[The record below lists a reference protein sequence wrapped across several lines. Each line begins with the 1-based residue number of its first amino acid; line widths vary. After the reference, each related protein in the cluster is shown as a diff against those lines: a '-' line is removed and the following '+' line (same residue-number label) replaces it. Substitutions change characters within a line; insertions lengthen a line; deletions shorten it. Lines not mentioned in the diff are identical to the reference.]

1 LRRKILEAGTNAL
14 GRHLPGY
21 SVLGAADRFAD
32 WIAAAED
39 CAMSAGKMA
48 PIPAIPTHAIVDT
61 APNLARQRLLHRL
74 GIFCGLAAALWLAG
88 AEVPTKLVTVAVSPV
103 VISFMMVFGA
113 FISRWS
119 LPALVRGTGDTFR
132 DARQVPHL
140 VVWGVMAGC
149 LWAVG
154 NTLTI
159 FAVRDIG
166 LSLAFPL
173 WNSNSLIG
181 ILWGTLL
188 FKELH
193 GSGWIQKAGVVGGAL
208 VIFIGAILISAA
220 STSEA
225 SHGNA
230 LHGIAAAVGAGLM
243 FGSMYI
249 PYRKAYITGMNPL
262 TFLTFFT
269 FGEMTMMTAV
279 ALLFTGGVTPFWH
292 ELVANRSILL
302 WPMLGGFM
310 WVVGDLFQNYAAK
323 YVGISRGIPLSNT
336 NQLWGLLLGLLVFRE
351 LRGLTVNIYAEVIGG
366 SVMMA
371 LGALA
376 ISTCTASAGEYASLR
391 RAARRETELYGIDPE
406 YVSTRMEGNDASA
419 GKARRTWA
427 DWLLV
432 AVATLVF
439 VGVGALAHAP
449 HMEMQTTWLGLF
461 AAALVAVLAAGG
473 VVLWRVTKFT

>member
-1 LRRKILEAGTNAL
+1 MITVESR
-14 GRHLPGY
+14 
-21 SVLGAADRFAD
+21 S
-32 WIAAAED
+32 
-39 CAMSAGKMA
+39 
-48 PIPAIPTHAIVDT
+48 
-61 APNLARQRLLHRL
+61 RQRLLHSL
-74 GIFCGLAAALWLAG
+74 GIFCGFAAALWLAG
-88 AEVPTKLVTVAVSPV
+88 AEAPTKLVTVAVSPM

-113 FISRWS
+113 FVSRWS

-132 DARQVPHL
+132 DARHVPHL
-140 VVWGVMAGC
+140 VLWGVMAGS

-193 GSGWIQKAGVVGGAL
+193 GSGWLRKAGVVGGAV
-208 VIFIGAILISAA
+208 VIFVGAILISAA
-220 STSEA
+220 STSGAAEG
-225 SHGNA
+225 SGPR
-230 LHGIAAAVGAGLM
+230 GIAEAVGAGLM

-269 FGEMTMMTAV
+269 FGEMTMMTIV
-279 ALLFTGGVTPFWH
+279 ALIFSGGVGPFTR
-292 ELVANRSILL
+292 ELVANRAILL

-336 NQLWGLLLGLLVFRE
+336 NQLWGLLLGLLVFGE
-351 LRGLTVNIYAEVIGG
+351 LRGLTANIYAEVIGG
-366 SVMMA
+366 SFLMA
-371 LGALA
+371 FGALA
-376 ISTCTASAGEYASLR
+376 ISASSASEGEYASWK
-391 RAARRETELYGIDPE
+391 RAAQREVELYGIDPA
-406 YVSTRMEGNDASA
+406 YVAARMEGRDVSA
-419 GKARRTWA
+419 GEVRRTWV
-427 DWLLV
+427 DWMLII
-432 AVATLVF
+432 AATAIFAGLA
-439 VGVGALAHAP
+439 ALAQIP
-449 HMEMQTTWLGLF
+449 RMELHTGWLVLF
-461 AAALVAVLAAGG
+461 AAALAAVLGAG
-473 VVLWRVTKFT
+473 VIVLWRVTKFA

>member
-1 LRRKILEAGTNAL
+1 MNNHGESTRLNPTVSETSAS
-14 GRHLPGY
+14 HL
-21 SVLGAADRFAD
+21 
-32 WIAAAED
+32 
-39 CAMSAGKMA
+39 
-48 PIPAIPTHAIVDT
+48 
-61 APNLARQRLLHRL
+61 RQRKLHSL
-74 GIFCGLAAALWLAG
+74 GIFCGISAALWLAA
-88 AEVPTKLVTVAVSPV
+88 AEAPTKLVTVSVSPL
-103 VISFMMVFGA
+103 VISFMMVLGA

-119 LPALVRGTGDTFR
+119 LPALIRGTSDTFT
-132 DARQVPHL
+132 DARHVPHL
-140 VVWGVMAGC
+140 VVWGIMAGC

-193 GSGWIQKAGVVGGAL
+193 RAAWFRKVAVVGGAL

-220 STSEA
+220 STSETG
-225 SHGNA
+225 HGNA
-230 LHGIAAAVGAGLM
+230 LRGIAAALGAGLM

-269 FGEMTMMTAV
+269 FGEMTTVGVIAIV
-279 ALLFTGGVTPFWH
+279 FLGGASPLWH
-292 ELVANRSILL
+292 ELAANRNVLF
-302 WPMLGGFM
+302 WPLLGGFM

-336 NQLWGLLLGLLVFRE
+336 NQLWGLLWAILVFGE
-351 LRGLTVNIYAEVIGG
+351 LRGLHANVYAEVIGG
-366 SVMMA
+366 SLLMA
-371 LGALA
+371 AGAVA
-376 ISTCTASAGEYASLR
+376 IALSSASESEYSSWKE
-391 RAARRETELYGIDPE
+391 AAQRETTLYGINPE
-406 YVSTRMEGNDASA
+406 YVRTRMEGRDLDADTT
-419 GKARRTWA
+419 RRTWF

-432 AVATLVF
+432 SAAVFIFAAF
-439 VGVGALAHAP
+439 GAMARVP
-449 HMEMQTTWLGLF
+449 HMEIHMGWLVTLSV
-461 AAALVAVLAAGG
+461 AMLLVLLAAGLA
-473 VVLWRVTKFT
+473 LWRVTKFS

>member
-1 LRRKILEAGTNAL
+1 MTKKAPVLSHATDGTPL
-14 GRHLPGY
+14 DQ
-21 SVLGAADRFAD
+21 S
-32 WIAAAED
+32 
-39 CAMSAGKMA
+39 
-48 PIPAIPTHAIVDT
+48 
-61 APNLARQRLLHRL
+61 RQRVLHRL

-88 AEVPTKLVTVAVSPV
+88 AEAPTKLVTVARSPM
-103 VISFMMVFGA
+103 VISFMMVLGA
-113 FISRWS
+113 FVSRWS
-119 LPALVRGTGDTFR
+119 LPALIRGTGDTFR

-140 VVWGVMAGC
+140 VLWGVMAGC

-193 GSGWIQKAGVVGGAL
+193 GSGWLRKAGVVGGAV

-220 STSEA
+220 STSEGA
-225 SHGNA
+225 HGSA
-230 LHGIAAAVGAGLM
+230 PRGIAAAVGAGLM

-269 FGEMTMMTAV
+269 FGEMTMVTII
-279 ALLFTGGVTPFWH
+279 ALLFTGGVGPFWH
-292 ELVANRSILL
+292 ELSANRAILL

-310 WVVGDLFQNYAAK
+310 WVVGDLFQNYATK

-351 LRGLTVNIYAEVIGG
+351 LRGLTANIYAEVIAG
-366 SVMMA
+366 SVLMA

-376 ISTCTASAGEYASLR
+376 ISTSSVSETEYASFR
-391 RAARRETELYGIDPE
+391 RASERETELYGIDPE
-406 YVSTRMEGNDASA
+406 YVRARSEGLDLNA
-419 GKARRTWA
+419 GEVRRTWA
-427 DWLLV
+427 DWLLIST
-432 AVATLVF
+432 ATLIF
-439 VGVGALAHAP
+439 AALGALA
-449 HMEMQTTWLGLF
+449 
-461 AAALVAVLAAGG
+461 
-473 VVLWRVTKFT
+473 

>member
-1 LRRKILEAGTNAL
+1 
-14 GRHLPGY
+14 
-21 SVLGAADRFAD
+21 
-32 WIAAAED
+32 
-39 CAMSAGKMA
+39 
-48 PIPAIPTHAIVDT
+48 
-61 APNLARQRLLHRL
+61 
-74 GIFCGLAAALWLAG
+74 
-88 AEVPTKLVTVAVSPV
+88 
-103 VISFMMVFGA
+103 MMVFGA
-113 FISRWS
+113 FVSRWS

-132 DARQVPHL
+132 DTRQVPHL
-140 VVWGVMAGC
+140 VLWGVLAGC

-166 LSLAFPL
+166 LSIAFPL

-181 ILWGTLL
+181 IVWGTVL

-193 GSGWIQKAGVVGGAL
+193 GASGIRKTGVVGGAV
-208 VIFIGAILISAA
+208 VIFIGAILMSAV

-225 SHGNA
+225 GGGSA
-230 LHGIAAAVGAGLM
+230 LHGIAAAIGAGLM

-269 FGEMTMMTAV
+269 FGEMTMMTVV
-279 ALLFTGGVTPFWH
+279 ALLFTGGVGPFWR
-292 ELVANRSILL
+292 ELAANRAILL

-351 LRGLTVNIYAEVIGG
+351 LHGLRATIYAEVICG

-376 ISTCTASAGEYASLR
+376 ISACSASEGEYASWKQ
-391 RAARRETELYGIDPE
+391 AARREIELYGIDPE
-406 YVSTRMEGNDASA
+406 YVTSRMQGVDVRHGEV
-419 GKARRTWA
+419 RRTPV
-427 DWLLV
+427 DWLLISG
-432 AVATLVF
+432 ATLIYATL
-439 VGVGALAHAP
+439 GTLARVP
-449 HMEMQTTWLGLF
+449 QMEIQTVWLGLF
-461 AAALVAVLAAGG
+461 AVLLLAVLAAGG
-473 VVLWRVTKFT
+473 LALWRATKFT

>member
-1 LRRKILEAGTNAL
+1 
-14 GRHLPGY
+14 
-21 SVLGAADRFAD
+21 
-32 WIAAAED
+32 
-39 CAMSAGKMA
+39 M
-48 PIPAIPTHAIVDT
+48 
-61 APNLARQRLLHRL
+61 
-74 GIFCGLAAALWLAG
+74 
-88 AEVPTKLVTVAVSPV
+88 

-132 DARQVPHL
+132 DTKHVPHL
-140 VVWGVMAGC
+140 VLWGVMAGA

-193 GSGWIQKAGVVGGAL
+193 GAGWMRKAGVVGGA
-208 VIFIGAILISAA
+208 VIIFVGAILISAA
-220 STSEA
+220 TTSGA
-225 SHGNA
+225 AHGNG
-230 LHGIAAAVGAGLM
+230 LRGIAEAVGAGLM
-243 FGSMYI
+243 FGTMYI

-269 FGEMTMMTAV
+269 FGEMTMMTTV

-310 WVVGDLFQNYAAK
+310 WVVGDLFQNYATK
-323 YVGISRGIPLSNT
+323 YIGISRGIPLSNT
-336 NQLWGLLLGLLVFRE
+336 NQLWGLLLGLLVFSE
-351 LRGLTVNIYAEVIGG
+351 LRGLTANVYAEVIGG
-366 SVMMA
+366 SVLMA

-376 ISTCTASAGEYASLR
+376 ISTSSTSEGEYASWT
-391 RAARRETELYGIDPE
+391 RAAEREADLYGIDPG
-406 YVSTRMEGNDASA
+406 YVSSRMEGREIDASEV
-419 GKARRTWA
+419 RRSWV
-427 DWLLV
+427 DWLMIIS
-432 AVATLVF
+432 ATLIFLVL
-439 VGVGALAHAP
+439 GSLAHVP
-449 HMEMQTTWLGLF
+449 QMEIHFGWLLLF
-461 AAALVAVLAAGG
+461 AAGLVAVLAAG
-473 VVLWRVTKFT
+473 VVILWRVTKFT

>member
-1 LRRKILEAGTNAL
+1 MNKGEAVLSDGITSAL
-14 GRHLPGY
+14 P
-21 SVLGAADRFAD
+21 DR
-32 WIAAAED
+32 
-39 CAMSAGKMA
+39 S
-48 PIPAIPTHAIVDT
+48 
-61 APNLARQRLLHRL
+61 RQRQLHRL
-74 GIFCGLAAALWLAG
+74 GIFCGFAAALWLAG
-88 AEVPTKLVTVAVSPV
+88 AEAPTKLVTVAVSPM

-113 FISRWS
+113 FVSRWS

-132 DARQVPHL
+132 DARHVPHL
-140 VVWGVMAGC
+140 VLWGVMAGC

-193 GSGWIQKAGVVGGAL
+193 GAGWIRKAGVVGGAV
-208 VIFIGAILISAA
+208 VIFVGAILISAA

-225 SHGNA
+225 AHGSA

-269 FGEMTMMTAV
+269 FGEMTMMTVV
-279 ALLFTGGVTPFWH
+279 ALVFTGGVGPFWH
-292 ELVANRSILL
+292 ELTANRAILL

-310 WVVGDLFQNYAAK
+310 WVVGDLFQNYATK

-351 LRGLTVNIYAEVIGG
+351 LRGLNANIYAEVIGG

-376 ISTCTASAGEYASLR
+376 ISACSASEGEYASWKQ
-391 RAARRETELYGIDPE
+391 AARRETELYGIDPE
-406 YVSTRMEGNDASA
+406 YVTARMEGRDVSA
-419 GKARRTWA
+419 GEVRRMWA
-427 DWLLV
+427 DWLLI
-432 AVATLVF
+432 AAATLIF
-439 VGVGALAHAP
+439 VGLGTLARAP
-449 HMEMQTTWLGLF
+449 HMEIQTGWLGLF
-461 AAALVAVLAAGG
+461 AAALVVVLAAGG
-473 VVLWRVTKFT
+473 VALWRATKFT